1 LNPLS
6 HWAAELVVCS
16 QGGGI
21 IEDFDMSK
29 NQPKHLSAQSTL
41 QHFSPRNLD
50 GRRRRSLALRLLS
63 LSSVIVLSSCGSA
76 PSPTS
81 GSQSAPAAPQA
92 ASESLLSQ
100 DNLPDGAASQAQ
112 TKKATPAPRPQLIKS
127 AAMTL
132 TVKSAEDSMKL
143 VSDVV
148 KQQQGDLL
156 GFQDRR
162 PTDGSTPYSVN
173 MQIRVPQNNL
183 EPTLIALGKLGT
195 VDSQSLQA
203 EDVSN
208 QLVDFQARLKNLKAS
223 ETVLQGIMQRSGTV
237 ADVLKVSQELSEV
250 RQSIEQIDAQLTN
263 LKNQVAYSTV
273 QLTLREAVANTPPQ
287 KSLAT
292 ELQNTWN
299 RSTRSLAGFS
309 VGLLKFII
317 WLLVYSPYWLLI
329 GLGIYFF
336 LKWRRSSR
344 VAQRQPNQPP
354 TSPSEVP

>member
-1 LNPLS
+1 
-6 HWAAELVVCS
+6 
-16 QGGGI
+16 
-21 IEDFDMSK
+21 MSK

-50 GRRRRSLALRLLS
+50 GRLRRSLSLGLLS

-81 GSQSAPAAPQA
+81 GDQSAPTAASSS

-100 DNLPDGAASQAQ
+100 QNLADGTEPRAQAKQAA
-112 TKKATPAPRPQLIKS
+112 PAPRPQLIKS

-132 TVKSAEDSMKL
+132 IVKSAEDSMKL

-162 PTDGSTPYSVN
+162 PTDGSTPHSVN

-183 EPTLIALGKLGT
+183 EPTLIALGKLGS
-195 VDSQSLQA
+195 VDSQSLKA

-237 ADVLKVSQELSEV
+237 GDVLKVSQELSEV

-273 QLTLREAVANTPPQ
+273 QLTLREVVATTPPQ

-292 ELQNTWN
+292 ELHNTWN

-344 VAQRQPNQPP
+344 VSQRQPNQPP
-354 TSPSEVP
+354 TSPSEAP